1 MQTHKLLIA
10 DSSEELCRALNDLLG
25 QRYHIC
31 TCHSG
36 DRALELLRSFSPDLI
51 YIDLMLPQ
59 IDGLTVL
66 QTALQEGIRPAML
79 VSVGLQSPYIERAL
93 SRLQVDYVLKKPCSA
108 KVIAGHIDELAG
120 AAHGAP
126 VKASDLQ
133 AEIAGIL
140 VQMGFKNNL
149 SGFRYVVSGLPMF
162 AENPQQT
169 VTKELYPTI
178 AKEYGTTSSRVERAI
193 RHAIELAWDRGDC
206 DVLGDMFGYTVQ
218 RSKGKPTN
226 SEFIALIA
234 DYLRIE
240 YNNISAKNDH
250 YLDID
255 NIFVRK

>member
-1 MQTHKLLIA
+1 MQTNKLLIA

-59 IDGLTVL
+59 IDGLAVL

-140 VQMGFKNNL
+140 VQLGFKNNL

-169 VTKELYPTI
+169 VTKELYPAIGKLHGKTG
-178 AKEYGTTSSRVERAI
+178 EQVERAI
-193 RHAIELAWDRGDC
+193 RNAIELAW
-206 DVLGDMFGYTVQ
+206 Q
-218 RSKGKPTN
+218 RKDERIWRMYFAPAPDGSIPRPTN
-226 SEFIALIA
+226 GQL
-234 DYLRIE
+234 LHTLMRQ
-240 YNNISAKNDH
+240 ISGLQKDEK
-250 YLDID
+250 IG
-255 NIFVRK
+255 

>member
-1 MQTHKLLIA
+1 MQTNKLLIA

-169 VTKELYPTI
+169 VTKELYPAIGKLHGKTG
-178 AKEYGTTSSRVERAI
+178 EQVERAI
-193 RHAIELAWDRGDC
+193 RNAIELAW
-206 DVLGDMFGYTVQ
+206 Q
-218 RSKGKPTN
+218 RRDERIWRMYFAPAPDGSIPRPTN
-226 SEFIALIA
+226 GQL
-234 DYLRIE
+234 LHTLMRQ
-240 YNNISAKNDH
+240 ISGLQTDEK
-250 YLDID
+250 
-255 NIFVRK
+255 VG

>member
-1 MQTHKLLIA
+1 MQTNKLLIA

-59 IDGLTVL
+59 IDGLAVL

-79 VSVGLQSPYIERAL
+79 VSVGLQSSYIERAL

-169 VTKELYPTI
+169 VTKELYPAIGKLHGKTG
-178 AKEYGTTSSRVERAI
+178 EQVERAI
-193 RHAIELAWDRGDC
+193 RNAIELAW
-206 DVLGDMFGYTVQ
+206 Q
-218 RSKGKPTN
+218 RRDERIWRMYFAPAPDGSIPRPTN
-226 SEFIALIA
+226 GQL
-234 DYLRIE
+234 LHTLMRQ
-240 YNNISAKNDH
+240 ISGLQKDEK
-250 YLDID
+250 IG
-255 NIFVRK
+255 

>member
-79 VSVGLQSPYIERAL
+79 VSVGLQSSYIERAL

-169 VTKELYPTI
+169 VTKELYPAIGKLHGKTG
-178 AKEYGTTSSRVERAI
+178 EQVERAI
-193 RHAIELAWDRGDC
+193 RNAIELAW
-206 DVLGDMFGYTVQ
+206 Q
-218 RSKGKPTN
+218 RRDERIWRMYFAPAPDGSIPRPTN
-226 SEFIALIA
+226 GQL
-234 DYLRIE
+234 LHTLMRQ
-240 YNNISAKNDH
+240 ISGLQKDEK
-250 YLDID
+250 IG
-255 NIFVRK
+255 

>member
-1 MQTHKLLIA
+1 MQSHKLLIA

-36 DRALELLRSFSPDLI
+36 DRALELLRSFSADLI

-59 IDGLTVL
+59 IDGLAVL

-169 VTKELYPTI
+169 VTKELYPAIGKLHGKTG
-178 AKEYGTTSSRVERAI
+178 EQVERAI
-193 RHAIELAWDRGDC
+193 RNAIELAW
-206 DVLGDMFGYTVQ
+206 Q
-218 RSKGKPTN
+218 RRDERIWRMYFAPAPDGSIPRPTN
-226 SEFIALIA
+226 GQL
-234 DYLRIE
+234 LHTLMRMRQ
-240 YNNISAKNDH
+240 ISGLQKDEK
-250 YLDID
+250 IG
-255 NIFVRK
+255 

>member
-79 VSVGLQSPYIERAL
+79 VSVGLQSSYIERAL
-93 SRLQVDYVLKKPCSA
+93 SRLQVDYMLKKPCSA

-126 VKASDLQ
+126 MKASDLQ

-169 VTKELYPTI
+169 VTKELYPAIGKLHGKTG
-178 AKEYGTTSSRVERAI
+178 EQVERAI
-193 RHAIELAWDRGDC
+193 RNAIELAW
-206 DVLGDMFGYTVQ
+206 Q
-218 RSKGKPTN
+218 RRDERIWRMYFAPAPDGSIPRPTN
-226 SEFIALIA
+226 GQL
-234 DYLRIE
+234 LHTLMRQ
-240 YNNISAKNDH
+240 ISGLQKDEK
-250 YLDID
+250 IG
-255 NIFVRK
+255 

>member
-1 MQTHKLLIA
+1 MQTNKLLIA

-31 TCHSG
+31 TCQSG

-79 VSVGLQSPYIERAL
+79 VSVGLQSSYIERAL

-169 VTKELYPTI
+169 VTKELYPAIGKLHGKTG
-178 AKEYGTTSSRVERAI
+178 EQVERAI
-193 RHAIELAWDRGDC
+193 RNAIELAW
-206 DVLGDMFGYTVQ
+206 Q
-218 RSKGKPTN
+218 RRDERIWRMYFAPAPDGSIPRPTN
-226 SEFIALIA
+226 GQL
-234 DYLRIE
+234 LHTLMRQ
-240 YNNISAKNDH
+240 ISGLQKDEK
-250 YLDID
+250 IG
-255 NIFVRK
+255 

>member
-79 VSVGLQSPYIERAL
+79 VSVGLQSSYIERAL
-93 SRLQVDYVLKKPCSA
+93 SRLQVDYMLKKPCSA

-126 VKASDLQ
+126 MKASDLQ

-169 VTKELYPTI
+169 VTKELYPAIGKLHGKTG
-178 AKEYGTTSSRVERAI
+178 EQVERAI
-193 RHAIELAWDRGDC
+193 RNAIELAW
-206 DVLGDMFGYTVQ
+206 Q
-218 RSKGKPTN
+218 RRDERIWRMYFAPAPDGSIPRPTN
-226 SEFIALIA
+226 GQL
-234 DYLRIE
+234 LHTLMRQ
-240 YNNISAKNDH
+240 ISGLQTDEK
-250 YLDID
+250 
-255 NIFVRK
+255 VG

>member
-1 MQTHKLLIA
+1 MQTNKLLIA

-59 IDGLTVL
+59 IDGLAVL

-108 KVIAGHIDELAG
+108 KVIAGHMDELAG

-169 VTKELYPTI
+169 VTKELYPAIGKLHGKTG
-178 AKEYGTTSSRVERAI
+178 EQVERAI
-193 RHAIELAWDRGDC
+193 RNAIELAW
-206 DVLGDMFGYTVQ
+206 Q
-218 RSKGKPTN
+218 RRDERIWRMYFAPAPDGSIPRPTN
-226 SEFIALIA
+226 GQL
-234 DYLRIE
+234 LHTLMRQ
-240 YNNISAKNDH
+240 ISGLQKDEK
-250 YLDID
+250 IG
-255 NIFVRK
+255 

>member
-1 MQTHKLLIA
+1 MQTNKLLIA

-36 DRALELLRSFSPDLI
+36 DRALELLCSFSPDLI

-59 IDGLTVL
+59 IDGLAVL

-169 VTKELYPTI
+169 VTKELYPAIGKLNGKTG
-178 AKEYGTTSSRVERAI
+178 EQVERAI
-193 RHAIELAWDRGDC
+193 RNAIELAW
-206 DVLGDMFGYTVQ
+206 Q
-218 RSKGKPTN
+218 RRDERIWRMYFAPAPDGSIPRPTN
-226 SEFIALIA
+226 GQL
-234 DYLRIE
+234 LHTLMRMRQ
-240 YNNISAKNDH
+240 ISGLQKDEK
-250 YLDID
+250 IG
-255 NIFVRK
+255 

>member
-1 MQTHKLLIA
+1 MQTNKLLIA

-79 VSVGLQSPYIERAL
+79 VSVGLQSSYIERAL

-169 VTKELYPTI
+169 VTKELYPAIGKLHGKTG
-178 AKEYGTTSSRVERAI
+178 EQVERAI
-193 RHAIELAWDRGDC
+193 RNAIELAW
-206 DVLGDMFGYTVQ
+206 Q
-218 RSKGKPTN
+218 RRDERIWRMYFAPAPDGSIPRPTN
-226 SEFIALIA
+226 GQL
-234 DYLRIE
+234 LHTLMRQ
-240 YNNISAKNDH
+240 ISGLQKDEK
-250 YLDID
+250 IG
-255 NIFVRK
+255 

>member
-1 MQTHKLLIA
+1 MQPRKLLIA
-10 DSSEELCRALNDLLG
+10 ESSEELCRTQNDLLG
-25 QRYHIC
+25 QRYDIC

-36 DRALELLRSFSPDLI
+36 DRVLELLRSFSPDLI

-79 VSVGLQSPYIERAL
+79 VSVGLQSSYIERAL

-169 VTKELYPTI
+169 VTKELYPAIGKLHGKTG
-178 AKEYGTTSSRVERAI
+178 EQVERAI
-193 RHAIELAWDRGDC
+193 RNAIELAW
-206 DVLGDMFGYTVQ
+206 Q
-218 RSKGKPTN
+218 RRDERIWRMYFAPAPDGSIPRPTN
-226 SEFIALIA
+226 GQL
-234 DYLRIE
+234 LHTLMRQ
-240 YNNISAKNDH
+240 ISGLQKDEK
-250 YLDID
+250 IG
-255 NIFVRK
+255 

>member
-126 VKASDLQ
+126 MKASDLQ

-169 VTKELYPTI
+169 VTKELYPAIGKLHGKTG
-178 AKEYGTTSSRVERAI
+178 EQVERAI
-193 RHAIELAWDRGDC
+193 RNAIELAW
-206 DVLGDMFGYTVQ
+206 Q
-218 RSKGKPTN
+218 RRDERIWRMYFAPAPDGSTPRPTN
-226 SEFIALIA
+226 GQL
-234 DYLRIE
+234 LHTLMRQ
-240 YNNISAKNDH
+240 ISGLQTDEK
-250 YLDID
+250 
-255 NIFVRK
+255 VG

>member
-1 MQTHKLLIA
+1 MQTNKLLIA

-66 QTALQEGIRPAML
+66 QNALQEGIRPAML
-79 VSVGLQSPYIERAL
+79 VSVGLQSSYIERAL

-126 VKASDLQ
+126 MKASDLQ

-169 VTKELYPTI
+169 VTKELYPAIGKLHGKTG
-178 AKEYGTTSSRVERAI
+178 EQVERAI
-193 RHAIELAWDRGDC
+193 RNAIELAW
-206 DVLGDMFGYTVQ
+206 Q
-218 RSKGKPTN
+218 RRDERIWRMYFAPAPDGSIPRPTN
-226 SEFIALIA
+226 GQL
-234 DYLRIE
+234 LHTLMRQ
-240 YNNISAKNDH
+240 ISGLQKDEK
-250 YLDID
+250 IG
-255 NIFVRK
+255 

>member
-36 DRALELLRSFSPDLI
+36 DKALELLRSFSPDLI

-59 IDGLTVL
+59 IDGLAVL
-66 QTALQEGIRPAML
+66 QTALQEDIRPAML

-126 VKASDLQ
+126 MKASDLQ

-169 VTKELYPTI
+169 VTKELYPAIGKLHGKTG
-178 AKEYGTTSSRVERAI
+178 EQVERAI
-193 RHAIELAWDRGDC
+193 RNAIELAW
-206 DVLGDMFGYTVQ
+206 Q
-218 RSKGKPTN
+218 RRDERIWRMYFAPAPDGSIPRPTN
-226 SEFIALIA
+226 GQL
-234 DYLRIE
+234 LHTLMRQ
-240 YNNISAKNDH
+240 ISGLQKDEK
-250 YLDID
+250 IG
-255 NIFVRK
+255 

>member
-1 MQTHKLLIA
+1 MQSHKLLIA

-59 IDGLTVL
+59 IDGLAVL

-120 AAHGAP
+120 ATHGTP
-126 VKASDLQ
+126 VKTSDLQ

-162 AENPQQT
+162 AENPQQA
-169 VTKELYPTI
+169 VTKELYPAI
-178 AKEYGTTSSRVERAI
+178 AKLHGKTGEQVERAI
-193 RHAIELAWDRGDC
+193 RNAIDLAWQRRDDRIWRMYFAPAPDGSIP
-206 DVLGDMFGYTVQ
+206 
-218 RSKGKPTN
+218 RPTN
-226 SEFIALIA
+226 GQL
-234 DYLRIE
+234 LHTLMRQ
-240 YNNISAKNDH
+240 ISGLQRDEK
-250 YLDID
+250 
-255 NIFVRK
+255 VG

>member
-1 MQTHKLLIA
+1 MQSHKLLIA

-126 VKASDLQ
+126 MKASDLQ

-169 VTKELYPTI
+169 VTKELYPAIGKLHGKTG
-178 AKEYGTTSSRVERAI
+178 EQVERAI
-193 RHAIELAWDRGDC
+193 RNAIELAW
-206 DVLGDMFGYTVQ
+206 Q
-218 RSKGKPTN
+218 RRDERIWRMYFAPAPDGSIPRPTN
-226 SEFIALIA
+226 GQL
-234 DYLRIE
+234 LHTLMRQ
-240 YNNISAKNDH
+240 ISGLQTDEK
-250 YLDID
+250 
-255 NIFVRK
+255 VG

>member
-36 DRALELLRSFSPDLI
+36 DRALELLCSFSPDLI

-169 VTKELYPTI
+169 VTKELYPAIGKLHGKTG
-178 AKEYGTTSSRVERAI
+178 EQVERAI
-193 RHAIELAWDRGDC
+193 RNAIELAW
-206 DVLGDMFGYTVQ
+206 Q
-218 RSKGKPTN
+218 RRDERIWRMYFAPAPDGSIPRPTN
-226 SEFIALIA
+226 GQL
-234 DYLRIE
+234 LHTLMRQ
-240 YNNISAKNDH
+240 ISGLQKDEK
-250 YLDID
+250 IG
-255 NIFVRK
+255 

>member
-79 VSVGLQSPYIERAL
+79 VSVGLQSSYIERAL

-108 KVIAGHIDELAG
+108 KVIAGHIDELTG
-120 AAHGAP
+120 VAHGAP

-169 VTKELYPTI
+169 VTKELYPAIGKLHGKTG
-178 AKEYGTTSSRVERAI
+178 EQVERAI
-193 RHAIELAWDRGDC
+193 RNAIELAW
-206 DVLGDMFGYTVQ
+206 Q
-218 RSKGKPTN
+218 RRDERIWRMYFAPAPDGSIPRPTN
-226 SEFIALIA
+226 GQL
-234 DYLRIE
+234 LHTLMRQ
-240 YNNISAKNDH
+240 ISGLQKDEK
-250 YLDID
+250 IG
-255 NIFVRK
+255 

>member
-1 MQTHKLLIA
+1 MQTNKLLIA

-36 DRALELLRSFSPDLI
+36 DKALELLRSFSPDLI

-59 IDGLTVL
+59 IDGLAVL
-66 QTALQEGIRPAML
+66 QTALQEDIRPAML

-169 VTKELYPTI
+169 VTKELYPAIGKLHGKTG
-178 AKEYGTTSSRVERAI
+178 EQVERAI
-193 RHAIELAWDRGDC
+193 RNAIELAW
-206 DVLGDMFGYTVQ
+206 Q
-218 RSKGKPTN
+218 RRDERIWRMYFAPAPDGSIPRPTN
-226 SEFIALIA
+226 GQL
-234 DYLRIE
+234 LHTLMRQ
-240 YNNISAKNDH
+240 ISGLQKDEK
-250 YLDID
+250 IG
-255 NIFVRK
+255 

>member
-1 MQTHKLLIA
+1 MQTNKLLIA

-169 VTKELYPTI
+169 VTKELYPAIGKLHGKTG
-178 AKEYGTTSSRVERAI
+178 EQVERAI
-193 RHAIELAWDRGDC
+193 RNAIELAW
-206 DVLGDMFGYTVQ
+206 Q
-218 RSKGKPTN
+218 RRDERIWRMYFAPAPDGSIPRPTN
-226 SEFIALIA
+226 GQL
-234 DYLRIE
+234 LHTLMRQ
-240 YNNISAKNDH
+240 ISGLQKDEK
-250 YLDID
+250 IG
-255 NIFVRK
+255 

>member
-1 MQTHKLLIA
+1 MQSHKLLIA

-66 QTALQEGIRPAML
+66 QTSLQEGIRPAML

-120 AAHGAP
+120 VAHGAP

-169 VTKELYPTI
+169 VTKELYPAIGKLHGKTG
-178 AKEYGTTSSRVERAI
+178 EQVERAI
-193 RHAIELAWDRGDC
+193 RNAIELAW
-206 DVLGDMFGYTVQ
+206 Q
-218 RSKGKPTN
+218 RRDERIWRMYFAPAPDGSIPRPTN
-226 SEFIALIA
+226 GQL
-234 DYLRIE
+234 LHTLMRQ
-240 YNNISAKNDH
+240 ISGLQKDEK
-250 YLDID
+250 IG
-255 NIFVRK
+255 

>member
-79 VSVGLQSPYIERAL
+79 VSVGLQSSYIERAL

-169 VTKELYPTI
+169 VTKELYPAIGKLHGKTG
-178 AKEYGTTSSRVERAI
+178 EQVERAI
-193 RHAIELAWDRGDC
+193 RTAVERAWN
-206 DVLGDMFGYTVQ
+206 Q
-218 RSKGKPTN
+218 RDEQVWKLYFTPSPEGSIRKPSN
-226 SEFIALIA
+226 SEFIFRLADQLIRR
-234 DYLRIE
+234 YERGE
-240 YNNISAKNDH
+240 ES
-250 YLDID
+250 
-255 NIFVRK
+255 

>member
-1 MQTHKLLIA
+1 MQTNKLLIA

-36 DRALELLRSFSPDLI
+36 DKALELLRSFSPDLI

-59 IDGLTVL
+59 IDGLAVL
-66 QTALQEGIRPAML
+66 QTALQEDIRPAML

-126 VKASDLQ
+126 MKASDLQ

-169 VTKELYPTI
+169 VTKELYPAIGKLHGKTG
-178 AKEYGTTSSRVERAI
+178 EQVERAI
-193 RHAIELAWDRGDC
+193 RNAIELAW
-206 DVLGDMFGYTVQ
+206 Q
-218 RSKGKPTN
+218 RRDERIWRMYFAPAPDGSIPRPTN
-226 SEFIALIA
+226 GQL
-234 DYLRIE
+234 LHTLMRQ
-240 YNNISAKNDH
+240 ISGLQKDEK
-250 YLDID
+250 IG
-255 NIFVRK
+255 

>member
-1 MQTHKLLIA
+1 MQPRKLLIA
-10 DSSEELCRALNDLLG
+10 DSSEELCRTLNDLLG

-36 DRALELLRSFSPDLI
+36 DRALELLRSSSPDLI

-169 VTKELYPTI
+169 VTKELYPAIGKLNGKTG
-178 AKEYGTTSSRVERAI
+178 EQVERAI
-193 RHAIELAWDRGDC
+193 RNAIELAW
-206 DVLGDMFGYTVQ
+206 Q
-218 RSKGKPTN
+218 RRDERIWRMYFAPAPDGSIPRPTN
-226 SEFIALIA
+226 GQL
-234 DYLRIE
+234 LHTLMRMRQ
-240 YNNISAKNDH
+240 ISGLQKDEK
-250 YLDID
+250 IG
-255 NIFVRK
+255 

>member
-1 MQTHKLLIA
+1 MQTNKLLIA

-36 DRALELLRSFSPDLI
+36 DRALELLRSFSADLI

-59 IDGLTVL
+59 IDGLAVL

-169 VTKELYPTI
+169 VTKELYPAIGKLHGKTG
-178 AKEYGTTSSRVERAI
+178 EQVERAI
-193 RHAIELAWDRGDC
+193 RNAIELAW
-206 DVLGDMFGYTVQ
+206 Q
-218 RSKGKPTN
+218 RRDERIWRMYFAPAPDGSIPRPTN
-226 SEFIALIA
+226 GQL
-234 DYLRIE
+234 LHTLMRQ
-240 YNNISAKNDH
+240 ISGLQTDEK
-250 YLDID
+250 
-255 NIFVRK
+255 VG

>member
-36 DRALELLRSFSPDLI
+36 DRALEPLRSFSPDLI

-79 VSVGLQSPYIERAL
+79 VSVGLQSSYIERAL

-169 VTKELYPTI
+169 VTKELYPAIGKLHGKTG
-178 AKEYGTTSSRVERAI
+178 EQVERAI
-193 RHAIELAWDRGDC
+193 RNAIELAW
-206 DVLGDMFGYTVQ
+206 Q
-218 RSKGKPTN
+218 RRDERIWRMYFAPAPDGSIPRPTN
-226 SEFIALIA
+226 GQL
-234 DYLRIE
+234 LHTLMRQ
-240 YNNISAKNDH
+240 ISGLQKDEK
-250 YLDID
+250 IG
-255 NIFVRK
+255 

>member
-59 IDGLTVL
+59 IDGLAVL

-120 AAHGAP
+120 VAHGTP

-140 VQMGFKNNL
+140 VQLGFKNNL

-169 VTKELYPTI
+169 VTKELYPAIGKLHGKTG
-178 AKEYGTTSSRVERAI
+178 EQVERAI
-193 RHAIELAWDRGDC
+193 RNAIELAW
-206 DVLGDMFGYTVQ
+206 Q
-218 RSKGKPTN
+218 RRDERIWRMYFTPAPDGSIPRPTN
-226 SEFIALIA
+226 GQLLHTLI
-234 DYLRIE
+234 RQ
-240 YNNISAKNDH
+240 ISGLQTDEK
-250 YLDID
+250 
-255 NIFVRK
+255 VG

>member
-79 VSVGLQSPYIERAL
+79 VSVGLQSSYIERAL

-149 SGFRYVVSGLPMF
+149 SSFRYVVSGLPMF

-169 VTKELYPTI
+169 VTKELYPAIGKLHGKTG
-178 AKEYGTTSSRVERAI
+178 EQVERAI
-193 RHAIELAWDRGDC
+193 RNAIELAW
-206 DVLGDMFGYTVQ
+206 Q
-218 RSKGKPTN
+218 RRDERIWRMYFAPAPDGSIPRPTN
-226 SEFIALIA
+226 GQL
-234 DYLRIE
+234 LHTLMRQ
-240 YNNISAKNDH
+240 ISGLQKDEK
-250 YLDID
+250 IG
-255 NIFVRK
+255 

>member
-1 MQTHKLLIA
+1 MQSYKLLIA
-10 DSSEELCRALNDLLG
+10 DSSEELCRTLNDLLG

-59 IDGLTVL
+59 IDGLTLL

-120 AAHGAP
+120 TVHGAP

-169 VTKELYPTI
+169 VTKELYPAIGKLHGKTG
-178 AKEYGTTSSRVERAI
+178 EQVERAI
-193 RHAIELAWDRGDC
+193 RNAIELAW
-206 DVLGDMFGYTVQ
+206 Q
-218 RSKGKPTN
+218 RRDERIWRMYFAPAPDGSIPRPTN
-226 SEFIALIA
+226 GQL
-234 DYLRIE
+234 LHTLMRQ
-240 YNNISAKNDH
+240 ISGLQKDEK
-250 YLDID
+250 
-255 NIFVRK
+255 VG